1 MTSLP
6 IGSGHPTSFWFDR
19 PLASVAVDLVLV
31 SIPAAAVAF
40 VVRPPRRPPAAAPK
54 RHASWVATFAVVG
67 GIAAMQ
73 MLWPRLPISHLV
85 QTNFEHS
92 LVATGVIALTAA
104 MLGTDRRFWPWALV
118 PAAILLSL
126 GPTMAVAGLP
136 ARFVTL
142 SWFASV
148 APLGLAALLGS
159 AWRPIAMRLSGGEG
173 ARAVRTP
180 TPRRLR
186 PIVVLDALGVGML
199 AVSLIAVRN
208 DPLPIQISASLPTF
222 LGVREVA
229 FDARTEMNLLLA
241 VDALERYRA
250 ERGSFAGFDADAGE
264 RLAQEMAWT
273 DRMQVAWPLRVS
285 VAEVSRSDATVVIR
299 SATGSVFC
307 ARTDGSSATYGSAA
321 PRGHGFRDRRW

>member
-126 GPTMAVAGLP
+126 GWQPQFTEIE
-136 ARFVTL
+136 
-142 SWFASV
+142 
-148 APLGLAALLGS
+148 
-159 AWRPIAMRLSGGEG
+159 PI
-173 ARAVRTP
+173 VRTAWDW
-180 TPRRLR
+180 RR
-186 PIVVLDALGVGML
+186 PMDA
-199 AVSLIAVRN
+199 AVS
-208 DPLPIQISASLPTF
+208 
-222 LGVREVA
+222 
-229 FDARTEMNLLLA
+229 
-241 VDALERYRA
+241 
-250 ERGSFAGFDADAGE
+250 
-264 RLAQEMAWT
+264 
-273 DRMQVAWPLRVS
+273 
-285 VAEVSRSDATVVIR
+285 
-299 SATGSVFC
+299 
-307 ARTDGSSATYGSAA
+307 
-321 PRGHGFRDRRW
+321 